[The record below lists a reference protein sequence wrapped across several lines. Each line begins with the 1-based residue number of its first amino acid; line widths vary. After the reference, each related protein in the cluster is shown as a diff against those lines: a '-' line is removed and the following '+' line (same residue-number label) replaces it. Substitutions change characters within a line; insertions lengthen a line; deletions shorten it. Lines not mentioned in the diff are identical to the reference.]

1 MRVLVVGAGA
11 YGLACA
17 ERLAG
22 AGAEVIVLDVAE
34 PGHADAASG
43 GRTRVLR
50 LEYGTEARYSELTA
64 QAIGVWR
71 ELEAWSGET
80 LFEQRGV
87 LHLAEGDGAFERASH
102 DVVAA
107 LGHPVELLEPAE
119 IRRRWPA
126 IATDGI
132 SFALHSPSGGL
143 LWAQKATRALARRAV
158 AAGVELRV
166 PAEAVAVEPGVVT
179 LRDGERLEADQV
191 CLCTG
196 SWSRGARPAAA
207 SGAADPADD
216 RLLPGPGR
224 AAGVLRRASTSTACR
239 RTAASGSRWPGTT
252 SPARAR
258 ATRATG
264 TQRAAREADLEPL
277 RAYVARRFPGFA
289 DAAVELTEVCF
300 YALTA
305 DEHPI
310 LDRLD
315 ERTVACCGL
324 SGHGYKFAPVLATAA
339 ADLVLGRE
347 PAIDIAGFEHT
358 RPALLEDG

>member
-22 AGAEVIVLDVAE
+22 AGAEVTVLDSAE
-34 PGHADAASG
+34 PGHGDAASG

-50 LEYGTEARYSELTA
+50 LEYGSDARYSELVDR
-64 QAIGVWR
+64 AIPVWR

-87 LHLAEGDGAFERASH
+87 LHLADDEGAFERASH

-107 LGHPVELLEPAE
+107 LGHPVELLDPGE

-126 IATDGI
+126 IAGDGI
-132 SFALHSPSGGL
+132 TFALHSPSGGL
-143 LWAQKATRALARRAV
+143 LWAQKATRALARKAV
-158 AAGVELRV
+158 AAGVELRF
-166 PAEAVAVEPGVVT
+166 PARAVAVEPGTVV
-179 LRDGERLEADQV
+179 LEDGERLEADQV

-196 SWSRGARPAAA
+196 SWSRALDARLRAVVPTRQTIAYFEGQAELPVYA
-207 SGAADPADD
+207 EGLFFYGMPPHDGFGLKVARHDVSGAGEGDPAD
-216 RLLPGPGR
+216 R
-224 AAGVLRRASTSTACR
+224 AQ
-239 RTAASGSRWPGTT
+239 RTA
-252 SPARAR
+252 
-258 ATRATG
+258 
-264 TQRAAREADLEPL
+264 QQADLEPM
-277 RAYVARRFPGFA
+277 REYVARRFPGFA
-289 DAAVELTEVCF
+289 GAAVQLTEVCF

-358 RPALLEDG
+358 RPALS